1 MSDDDV
7 RRQVDDSPVVEMPMS
22 GRLKAISAEEF
33 LALTIPPRE
42 FLLEPWLPSQG
53 AVMVYSWRGV
63 GKTYFGLGVAYAVA
77 SAGRFLKW
85 EAPKARRVLYI
96 DGEMPAV
103 VMQERMAGIAASSE
117 KSPPKGFLRLITP
130 DLQEVGIPDLSDPA
144 AQAEVDQL
152 LAGAELLILDNIST
166 LFRTGAE
173 NEAESWLPTQEWVL
187 RQRRRGVSTML
198 MHHAGKGGQQRGTS
212 RREDILDTTIRLD
225 RPSDYQPTEGARFE
239 VHFDKARGLYGDET
253 KSFEAQ
259 METRDGEVFWTT
271 KDMDKRTTE
280 RVAAC
285 LNEGLT
291 PRETAKELGVHPS
304 TISRQRKKAV
314 EAGLIDGAMEK

>member
-7 RRQVDDSPVVEMPMS
+7 RRQVDDSPVVEMPTS

-42 FLLEPWLPSQG
+42 FLLDPWLPSQG
-53 AVMVYSWRGV
+53 VVMVYSQRGV
-63 GKTYFGLGVAYAVA
+63 GKTYFALGAAYAVA

-85 EAPKARRVLYI
+85 EAPEARRVLYI

-130 DLQEVGIPDLSDPA
+130 DLQEAGIPDLSEPA
-144 AQAEVDQL
+144 SQAEVDQL

-173 NEAESWLPTQEWVL
+173 NEAESWLPIQEWVL

-198 MHHAGKGGQQRGTS
+198 IHHAGKGGQQRGTS
-212 RREDILDTTIRLD
+212 RREDILDTTIKLA

-253 KSFEAQ
+253 KSFEVQ
-259 METRDGEVFWTT
+259 METRDGEVFWTM
-271 KDMDKRTTE
+271 KNMDKRLTE

-291 PRETAKELGVHPS
+291 QREAAKELDVHAS

-314 EAGLIDGAMEK
+314 EDGLIDGATEK

>member
-7 RRQVDDSPVVEMPMS
+7 RRQVDDSPVVEMPTS

-42 FLLEPWLPSQG
+42 FLLDPWLPSQG
-53 AVMVYSWRGV
+53 VVMVYSQRGV
-63 GKTYFGLGVAYAVA
+63 GKTYFALGAAYAVA

-85 EAPKARRVLYI
+85 EAPEARRVLYI

-130 DLQEVGIPDLSDPA
+130 DLQEAGIPDLSEPA
-144 AQAEVDQL
+144 SQAEVDQL

-173 NEAESWLPTQEWVL
+173 NEAESWLPIQEWVL

-198 MHHAGKGGQQRGTS
+198 IHHAGKGGQQRGTS
-212 RREDILDTTIRLD
+212 RREDILDTTIKLA

-253 KSFEAQ
+253 KSFEVQ
-259 METRDGEVFWTT
+259 METRDGEVFWTM
-271 KDMDKRTTE
+271 KNMDKRLTE

-291 PRETAKELGVHPS
+291 PREAAKELDVHAS

-314 EAGLIDGAMEK
+314 EDGLIDGATEK